1 MGCTSK
7 LHIYEVNNTIQHK
20 FNLDTPMTQWHWT
33 TQATGQPNMTFVHLV
48 TAGYLVPTPET
59 NIAPENQW
67 LFALCGWMLC
77 AVLRGLPLRKHFL
90 LEWPIYVLF
99 DGEVYPFGGSN
110 NSKQSVTCIDK
121 INCPQR
127 INKTWA
133 VPTTNIQA
141 SITRLTQ
148 ITYIGIG
155 LYNVKHLTFNK
166 YAMEHHDTTYPLLV
180 ASSNLKY

>member
-1 MGCTSK
+1 MTLNYTSNRATK
-7 LHIYEVNNTIQHK
+7 HDFCSSCNCWILGSRSWNQHS
-20 FNLDTPMTQWHWT
+20 PW
-33 TQATGQPNMTFVHLV
+33 
-48 TAGYLVPTPET
+48 
-59 NIAPENQW
+59 NQW

-127 INKTWA
+127 INKTWT

-141 SITRLTQ
+141 SITCLTQ

-166 YAMEHHDTTYPLLV
+166 YAIEHNDTTYPLLV
-180 ASSNLKY
+180 ACGVL